1 VGVTSIF
8 KTARSQNDRNQG
20 LRALIAL
27 DISVMGA
34 MIMFGLIIAIALVGT
49 AYFYHQDR
57 KEEKRQGASRKGEA
71 H

>member
-1 VGVTSIF
+1 
-8 KTARSQNDRNQG
+8 
-20 LRALIAL
+20 
-27 DISVMGA
+27 MGA